1 VINGGALTVSTALGD
16 KNIHP
21 FSDYLLH
28 DVGTGD
34 GIVQNG
40 GQGTRNQIRTAPLWG
55 FGARTR
61 FMHDGNSLTALA
73 AIQRH
78 ANQAAT
84 ARNNF
89 NALSAQNQS
98 DVLAFLFSL

>member
-1 VINGGALTVSTALGD
+1 MHDGASLTVSG
-16 KNIHP
+16 
-21 FSDYLLH
+21 
-28 DVGTGD
+28 
-34 GIVQNG
+34 
-40 GQGTRNQIRTAPLWG
+40 
-55 FGARTR
+55 
-61 FMHDGNSLTALA
+61 

-98 DVLAFLFSL
+98 DVLAFIFSL